1 MLGKKLTVYLA
12 NGLPSGIRHVE
23 IANWS
28 GQGIACPRSRIKELG
43 DWPEAARPG
52 VYFLLEKDSGDTGD
66 RVYIGESEDVQRRLK
81 DHFRTKDF
89 WNEAVLFTSKDDNL
103 TKSHI
108 MYLESRLTSIGN
120 AANRFAIEAGKTPTA
135 ASLPRADRD
144 AMEEFLLN
152 VHIVLGALGH
162 RVLES
167 VNPDS
172 NDIATDGDLNE
183 LSSYRFI
190 FTVHDLK
197 AEGRFTDEGFV
208 LLAGSNVT
216 GNASESMPGKTLAIR
231 NSWIAEG
238 ILESI
243 GKDYVLKSD
252 QVVSSSSYA
261 AAIVAGSSRSGPQGW
276 FDETGKSLKDIE
288 QLLASET

>member
-28 GQGIACPRSRIKELG
+28 GQGIACPRSRLKDLS
-43 DWPEAARPG
+43 DWPEATRPG

-81 DHFRTKDF
+81 DHFRNKDF

-108 MYLESRLTSIGN
+108 MYLESRLTQMGISAG
-120 AANRFAIEAGKTPTA
+120 RFEVEAGKIPTK

-167 VNPDS
+167 VNPS
-172 NDIATDGDLNE
+172 NLNE
-183 LSSYRFI
+183 AKATTRQILPVINFSSVFATLRQLAGLLMRALSYWPVQMCQEQPQKVCPARRLRLETAGS
-190 FTVHDLK
+190 LK
-197 AEGRFTDEGFV
+197 AYWKSQ
-208 LLAGSNVT
+208 AVT
-216 GNASESMPGKTLAIR
+216 T
-231 NSWIAEG
+231 
-238 ILESI
+238 
-243 GKDYVLKSD
+243 
-252 QVVSSSSYA
+252 
-261 AAIVAGSSRSGPQGW
+261 
-276 FDETGKSLKDIE
+276 SLKLIK
-288 QLLASET
+288 S

>member
-28 GQGIACPRSRIKELG
+28 GQGIACPRSRLKDLN

-66 RVYIGESEDVQRRLK
+66 RVYIGESEDVQSRLK
-81 DHFRTKDF
+81 SHFRSIDF

-108 MYLESRLTSIGN
+108 MYLESRLTEIGI
-120 AANRFAIEAGKTPTA
+120 AAGRFDIEAGKMPTE

-144 AMEEFLLN
+144 AMEEFLSN
-152 VHIVLGALGH
+152 MHIVLGALGH

-167 VNPDS
+167 VNPGSIDEAQMGAQS
-172 NDIATDGDLNE
+172 E
-183 LSSYRFI
+183 LSSHRFT
-190 FTVHDLK
+190 FSVRDLQ
-197 AEGRFTDEGFV
+197 ANGRFTDEGFV
-208 LLAGSNVT
+208 LLAGSMVSGT
-216 GNASESMPGKTLAIR
+216 TSESMPGKTLAIR
-231 NSWIAEG
+231 NSWEVEG
-238 ILESI
+238 ILEPS
-243 GKDYVLKSD
+243 GDNYLLTSD

-261 AAIVAGSSRSGPQGW
+261 AAIVAGTSRSGPQSW
-276 FDETGKSLKDIE
+276 VDSNGKSLKHVE
-288 QLLASET
+288 QELASET

>member
-28 GQGIACPRSRIKELG
+28 GQGIACPRSRLKDLS
-43 DWPEAARPG
+43 DWPEATRPG

-81 DHFRTKDF
+81 DHFRNKDF

-108 MYLESRLTSIGN
+108 MYLESRLTQMGISAG
-120 AANRFAIEAGKTPTA
+120 RFEVEAGKTPTK

-167 VNPDS
+167 VIPS
-172 NDIATDGDLNE
+172 NLNE
-183 LSSYRFI
+183 AQSDNPADLASYRFQ
-190 FTVHDLK
+190 FSVRELK
-197 AEGRFTDEGFV
+197 ATGRFTDEGFV
-208 LLAGSNVT
+208 LLAGSNVSGT
-216 GNASESMPGKTLAIR
+216 TSESMPGKTLAIR
-231 NSWIAEG
+231 NSWIVEG
-238 ILESI
+238 ILEIAGS
-243 GKDYVLKSD
+243 DYKLKTD

-261 AAIVAGSSRSGPQGW
+261 AAIVAGTSRSGPQGW
-276 FDETGKSLKDIE
+276 FDASGKSLKQIE
-288 QLLASET
+288 EDLATET

>member
-28 GQGIACPRSRIKELG
+28 GQAIACPRSRLKDLS
-43 DWPEAARPG
+43 DWPAAARPG

-66 RVYIGESEDVQRRLK
+66 RVYIGESEDVLNRLK
-81 DHFRTKDF
+81 THFRNKDF

-108 MYLESRLTSIGN
+108 MYLESRLTQIGT
-120 AANRFAIEAGKTPTA
+120 AAARFEIEAGKTPTE

-144 AMEEFLLN
+144 AMEEFLSN

-167 VNPDS
+167 VNPEL
-172 NDIATDGDLNE
+172 DIHNRDEGQSE
-183 LSSYRFI
+183 LSGYRFT
-190 FTVHDLK
+190 FTVRDLR

-208 LLAGSNVT
+208 LLAGSKAS

-231 NSWIAEG
+231 NTWILEG
-238 ILESI
+238 ILVLDGDS
-243 GKDYVLKSD
+243 YVLVTD

-261 AAIVAGSSRSGPQGW
+261 AAIVAGTSRSGPQSW
-276 FDETGKSLKDIE
+276 IDTNGKSLKQVE
-288 QLLASET
+288 QELASTP